1 MGEVIPIDGCNGA
14 YRVSKTA
21 YQALGVTLLLQIWS
35 AVLFKATPV
44 IAPALP
50 AEMGVDKAFL
60 GIFGSLIFLGAM
72 FGSPMAALFV
82 TSRGGVRMIQLGL
95 LTSCIGLLTILT
107 GIGPILL
114 CAAIFIGFGYSPN
127 APGGSY
133 VLSRHTPVSQRGL
146 IFSIKQ
152 AGVPLGGA
160 LVGLVVPVI
169 ERQAGWPTA
178 MLTVI
183 ISALIIVG
191 FVGIFRRNLDD
202 EEDRTPDP
210 NPRQVLRQ
218 LMPLH
223 GLRHHPL
230 LPRISTMAAVYGGGQ
245 MVLFTYLVFYLTE
258 RVELTLISAGA
269 AYAALQISSFVMRIA
284 SGWLNDRLRKPR
296 LMLALFGLVT
306 AVTIYL
312 LTTLNAQSAY
322 ETVVIL
328 SAVAGAGA
336 AGWNGVFLSEVAR
349 VTPPEHVAEATGAA
363 VFCIYFGLVLGP
375 LFFGFTAEVLGYD
388 FAFTCMAII
397 TAIGSICVFWPMGRK
412 PG

>member
-1 MGEVIPIDGCNGA
+1 M
-14 YRVSKTA
+14 SKTA

-50 AEMGVDKAFL
+50 MEMGVDKAFL
-60 GIFGSLIFLGAM
+60 GIFGSVIFLGAM

-95 LTSCIGLLTILT
+95 LTSTIALLSILS
-107 GIGPILL
+107 GIGTVLL

-133 VLSRHTPVSQRGL
+133 VLSRHTPISQRGL

-160 LVGLVVPVI
+160 LVGLTVPIV
-169 ERQAGWPTA
+169 ERYAGWQAA

-183 ISALIIVG
+183 ISSFIIVG
-191 FVGIFRRNLDD
+191 FVGIFRRNLDH
-202 EEDRTPDP
+202 EEEYAPDP
-210 NPRQVLRQ
+210 NPRQILRQ
-218 LMPLH
+218 LMPLN

-230 LPRISTMAAVYGGGQ
+230 LRRISAMAAAYGAGQ
-245 MVLFTYLVFYLTE
+245 MIMFTYLVFYLTE
-258 RVELTLISAGA
+258 RAELSLVSAGA

-284 SGWLNDRLRKPR
+284 SGWFNDQLQRPR
-296 LMLALFGLVT
+296 LLLALFGIVT
-306 AVTIYL
+306 SGAVLMMTTIDAD
-312 LTTLNAQSAY
+312 TAY
-322 ETVVIL
+322 ETIVVV

-336 AGWNGVFLSEVAR
+336 AGWNGIYLSEVAR
-349 VTPPEHVAEATGAA
+349 VTPPEHVAEATGAT
-363 VFCIYFGLVLGP
+363 VFCTYFGLVLGP
-375 LFFGFTAEVLGYD
+375 LGFGLLAEIWGYD
-388 FAFTCMAII
+388 LAFAAMAVV
-397 TAIGSICVFWPMGRK
+397 TTLGAACLFWPERK
-412 PG
+412 PEKRATV